1 MIPES
6 RKMEF
11 SRAIEI
17 IKNNNCGI
25 LSTSSLDAIP
35 YGCAINYFFIQEDN
49 AIYFHTK
56 RVGTKMDNIKNNP
69 KVSLFILENS
79 KIIPDRFITHYES
92 VIVKGKASVI
102 TDEKLMREKLIQLC
116 NKLAPNSI
124 DRREEVIEKYIKA
137 VCICKIDI
145 DEITGKKNE
154 DY

>member
-1 MIPES
+1 MIPEK
-6 RKMEF
+6 RKMEY

-17 IKNNNCGI
+17 IKKNDYGI
-25 LSTSSLDAIP
+25 LSTASLNAVP
-35 YGCAINYFFIQEDN
+35 YGCAINYFYIENDN
-49 AIYFHTK
+49 ALYFHTK

-69 KVSLFILENS
+69 EVSLFILDNC

-116 NKLAPNSI
+116 NRLAPNQL
-124 DRREEVIEKYIKA
+124 DRRDEVIEKYIKA

-145 DEITGKKNE
+145 EEITGKKNE